1 MCVTRGYRSYIVKK
15 IVAFPFVA
23 KSLISITVI
32 TAARMGRKTDYIA
45 RETVKKSRTGQEKQR

>member
-1 MCVTRGYRSYIVKK
+1 MTRGYRSYIVKK